1 MYNSRLYDTWIS
13 LLEIYKLRKKF
24 ERLIWDSLQDYHQTR
39 KQTADGPVA
48 PHQKKY
54 PNIPAGHTGSYDVDG
69 TRLEAFLKYSFVLCL
84 FWYTLN
90 LMIMEIY
97 VGKCDSNFVCQYDQC

>member
-1 MYNSRLYDTWIS
+1 MIHGSVFLKF
-13 LLEIYKLRKKF
+13 KLRKF
-24 ERLIWDSLQDYHQTR
+24 VERLILDLFMQDYHQTR

-69 TRLEAFLKYSFVLCL
+69 TR
-84 FWYTLN
+84 
-90 LMIMEIY
+90 
-97 VGKCDSNFVCQYDQC
+97 